1 MCMCM
6 QVLFGSEASAC
17 KAALNMPRG
26 GKEDDIDLDASKTGE
41 AFDPRTLDLK
51 ARDRARVHLLHGDV
65 DGYADADVHT

>member
-1 MCMCM
+1 
-6 QVLFGSEASAC
+6 VLFGSEASAC

-51 ARDRARVHLLHGDV
+51 ARDRACVP
-65 DGYADADVHT
+65 AC

>member
-1 MCMCM
+1 M
-6 QVLFGSEASAC
+6 LFGSEASAC

-51 ARDRARVHLLHGDV
+51 ARDCACVHLLHADV
-65 DGYADADVHT
+65 DADADVDVDVDADVM